1 MTLELQNIGMIKEAK
16 VNIDGLTVIAGEN
29 DTGKSTVGKA
39 LFYIHILQDEINNST
54 KKTINYI
61 DKFKN
66 LNKRVNKLTKKDQN
80 ILSKYETFNVNNSE
94 LQTKFQKLKK
104 EFIESYKERKD
115 KTNEL
120 EANIQT
126 IIQQYE
132 QKLQNLPQEL
142 QEKVFYFQL
151 SSISQVSL
159 IEKQESKVIFI
170 DTPILANFFDF
181 FSMLA
186 TVQNEIEYEINNYP
200 YLSKSLYNQLR
211 LQLKKETT
219 LDKYLQINILKEIIG
234 GELKTNSM
242 GDLVFVK
249 NDGSTYPV
257 NAVATGIKNFG
268 ILQLLLKNNYLTKDA
283 ILIVDEP
290 EVHLHPKW
298 QLKYAEFV
306 VNLVQNGVKVFINS
320 HSPYMIEALQRY
332 SERANVPSD
341 FYLAED
347 GYISKVE
354 DSNSQTLSR
363 IFKKLSE
370 PFDVFDEMDSESLQN
385 G

>member
-1 MTLELQNIGMIKEAK
+1 MILELKNIGMIKEAK

-39 LFYIHILQDEINNST
+39 LFFINTFQNRKQEIEARVYKNFTEQFNKNFRQQFNQQYS
-54 KKTINYI
+54 KNYSNELLSEDDIIEKQI
-61 DKFKN
+61 DKEESYVEYYADYYQDSFQ
-66 LNKRVNKLTKKDQN
+66 DA
-80 ILSKYETFNVNNSE
+80 IENNHEE
-94 LQTKFQKLKK
+94 LQ
-104 EFIESYKERKD
+104 EASIE
-115 KTNEL
+115 
-120 EANIQT
+120 
-126 IIQQYE
+126 QQIEEY
-132 QKLQNLPQEL
+132 QEL
-142 QEKVFYFQL
+142 QEKIFHFHLLPTSKV
-151 SSISQVSL
+151 SIQDKL
-159 IEKQESKVIFI
+159 ESKAIFI

-186 TVQNEIEYEINNYP
+186 TAQNEIEYEINNYP
-200 YLSKSLYNQLR
+200 YLSKSLYKQLR

-219 LDKYLQINILKEIIG
+219 LDKYAQINILKEIIG

-283 ILIVDEP
+283 ILIIDEP

-298 QLKYAEFV
+298 QLKYAQFV

-320 HSPYMIEALQRY
+320 HSPYMIEALKRY
-332 SERANVPSD
+332 SDRANLQD
-341 FYLAED
+341 KTNFYLAEG
-347 GYISKVE
+347 GYIENRNKLQE
-354 DSNSQTLSR
+354 
-363 IFKKLSE
+363 IYEKLSE
-370 PFDVFDEMDSESLQN
+370 PYDEFDRMDSDILN
-385 G
+385 GK